1 MKGKTTSVSEI
12 VLTCQNIR
20 CFLIC
25 SFLIVCRKLSVTVDS
40 SDDNYLPSKI
50 VIQGGEMDN
59 LRTLNTVNLD
69 W

>member
-1 MKGKTTSVSEI
+1 MLLKTL
-12 VLTCQNIR
+12 LTIR
-20 CFLIC
+20 SHFL
-25 SFLIVCRKLSVTVDS
+25 FMFVCRKLSVTVDS

-50 VIQGGEMDN
+50 VIQGGEIDN